1 MPKIHH
7 SKALVMLTTLTV
19 LAAATNSSDKTIA
32 AESLSSLLHEPLKV
46 CLWDHQ
52 ICPWQL

>member
-32 AESLSSLLHEPLKV
+32 AALSHFLHYFMNLSK
-46 CLWDHQ
+46 
-52 ICPWQL
+52 